1 MVAAIVLAF
10 MAAALVISGQLP
22 SGGGPGTSIGQEQP
36 LVSIFDHALKIAT
49 LPLAPFNRDTSTKSV
64 K

>member
-22 SGGGPGTSIGQEQP
+22 SGGGPGTPINQKQP
-36 LVSIFDHALKIAT
+36 LVQVAFMVRAGLTGHNLS
-49 LPLAPFNRDTSTKSV
+49 
-64 K
+64 